1 MVVPDVLE
9 GEVHEAAAA
18 AVVAILGRAVD
29 EVLLGEGDELARL
42 AEVLPLER
50 ARGGEGPAGAALAL
64 VLDRGHRALRPPV
77 DLGGR
82 LEVVRGDE
90 GGSHAGN
97 LVLFGV
103 QDFILISATS
113 CQVWVRHQL
122 SSPSKFG

>member
-1 MVVPDVLE
+1 MLEVDFTEVQISLLWRTRLLGVEAVVVPDVLE

-18 AVVAILGRAVD
+18 AVVAVLGRAVD

-64 VLDRGHRALRPPV
+64 VLDRGHRALLPPV
-77 DLGGR
+77 DLGGG

-90 GGSHAGN
+90 GGRHATD
-97 LVLFGV
+97 LVLF
-103 QDFILISATS
+103 QRTY
-113 CQVWVRHQL
+113 
-122 SSPSKFG
+122 